1 MPSKVNVQAQF
12 LLSKVKNRHK
22 STAFFDIC
30 KFLEKKNTQI
40 TEFTQHLGSSNEND
54 AFRGEEIPVIQN
66 FKDLI

>member
-1 MPSKVNVQAQF
+1 MYKRKFYFQKLNIGTKV
-12 LLSKVKNRHK
+12 LP
-22 STAFFDIC
+22 FFDIC